1 MKRPTSEQLGAFV
14 AAVHRYL
21 GQPHW
26 KIVLLEERDTDEND
40 TSDDGV
46 WAETRYH
53 TEGMFVQLWW
63 SDVVLEELPIAK
75 VREVAVHEA
84 MHAIHS
90 EIDFVTEDVS
100 LVMHSY
106 EWSALSRAYH
116 RARERM
122 VAQLAYALSDSR
134 EVKRLWKKHCDGGS

>member
-1 MKRPTSEQLGAFV
+1 MKRPTRWQLDAFV
-14 AAVHRYL
+14 AAVHQYL
-21 GQPHW
+21 GQPRW
-26 KIVLLEERDTDEND
+26 EIVPIKERLEDNDED
-40 TSDDGV
+40 PQP
-46 WAETRYH
+46 WAETRYD
-53 TEGMFVQLWW
+53 TQGMFVQLWW

-134 EVKRLWKKHCDGGS
+134 EVKRLWKKHCDGGA

>member
-1 MKRPTSEQLGAFV
+1 VKRPTRWQLDAFV
-14 AAVHRYL
+14 VAMHQYL
-21 GQPHW
+21 GQPRW
-26 KIVLLEERDTDEND
+26 EIVPIKERLEDNDED
-40 TSDDGV
+40 PQP
-46 WAETRYH
+46 WAETRYD
-53 TEGMFVQLWW
+53 TQGMFVQLWW

-134 EVKRLWKKHCDGGS
+134 EVKRLWKKHCGGGA

>member
-1 MKRPTSEQLGAFV
+1 MKRPTRWQLDAFV
-14 AAVHRYL
+14 AAVHQYL
-21 GQPHW
+21 GQPRW
-26 KIVLLEERDTDEND
+26 EIVPIKERLEDNDED
-40 TSDDGV
+40 PQP
-46 WAETRYH
+46 WAETQYD
-53 TEGMFVQLWW
+53 TQGMFVQLWW
-63 SDVVLEELPIAK
+63 SDVVLEELPMHK

-90 EIDFVTEDVS
+90 EVDFVTEDVS
-100 LVMHSY
+100 FVMHSY

>member
-1 MKRPTSEQLGAFV
+1 MKERLEDNDEDP
-14 AAVHRYL
+14 
-21 GQPHW
+21 QP
-26 KIVLLEERDTDEND
+26 
-40 TSDDGV
+40 
-46 WAETRYH
+46 WAETLYD

-63 SDVVLEELPIAK
+63 SDVVLNELPMHK

-106 EWSALSRAYH
+106 EWVALSRAYH

>member
-1 MKRPTSEQLGAFV
+1 MKRPTRWQLDAFV
-14 AAVHRYL
+14 VAMHQYL
-21 GQPHW
+21 GQPRW
-26 KIVLLEERDTDEND
+26 EIVPIKERLEDNDED
-40 TSDDGV
+40 PQP
-46 WAETRYH
+46 WAETRYD
-53 TEGMFVQLWW
+53 TQGMFVQLWW

-100 LVMHSY
+100 FVMHSY

>member
-1 MKRPTSEQLGAFV
+1 MKRPTRWQLDAFV
-14 AAVHRYL
+14 AAVHQYL
-21 GQPHW
+21 GQPRW
-26 KIVLLEERDTDEND
+26 EIVPIKERLSDEDSTEEQP
-40 TSDDGV
+40 
-46 WAETRYH
+46 WAETLYD